1 MSGGKK
7 QSRTRPAHRWTMDK
21 LEFLEK
27 YVPGFL
33 TACKKSWYTCYVDG
47 FAGPGTNTDVTTGMV
62 RHGSPLIALNAV
74 GAAPDQKQFDTLHFV
89 EADPQTANTLW
100 ENIKDHPDAGKVLRY
115 QEDFNQVIS
124 RILGQIN
131 QQTPTLFLL
140 DPEDLSLKW
149 STVEQIGKRDK
160 ADVFVLVS
168 ASGVQRNINNPASHP
183 RITEFFGSESWLTV
197 KSQLE
202 GGEMPGISGF
212 DAFLKLYTD
221 QLGSLGF
228 DVSDYRIIARNS
240 KNAAMHGL
248 VFASK
253 HPAALNIANHILK
266 GITSQGQDPLG
277 F

>member
-1 MSGGKK
+1 MSGNRNR
-7 QSRTRPAHRWTMDK
+7 SRTRPAHPWTIDK

-33 TACKKSWYTCYVDG
+33 TACKRSWYTCYVDG
-47 FAGPGTNTDVTTGMV
+47 FAGPGTNTDTAGVV
-62 RHGSPLIALNAV
+62 RYGSPLIALNAV

-89 EADPQTANTLW
+89 EADPKTANTLR
-100 ENIKDHPDAGKVLRY
+100 ENIKDHPKASRVRQY
-115 QEDFNQVIS
+115 QQDFNEVIPD
-124 RILGQIN
+124 ILGQID
-131 QQTPTLFLL
+131 QRTPTLFLL
-140 DPEDLSLKW
+140 DPDDLSLKW
-149 STVEQIGKRDK
+149 STVEQIGQRGK
-160 ADVFVLVS
+160 ADVFILVS
-168 ASGVQRNINNPASHP
+168 ASGVHRNINIPATHS

-212 DAFLKLYTD
+212 AAFLELYTD

-240 KNAAMHGL
+240 KNAPMHGL

-266 GITSQGQDPLG
+266 GITSQGQDTLG